1 MTSLPEA
8 GFLLAAGLLAGVLGT
23 AGGITSLISYPA
35 LLAVGLGAF
44 PANVVNLV
52 AAVACW
58 PGAALTSRR
67 ELVGMGPFLTRGLPV
82 AAVGAGL
89 GSGLLLLTPAGVFA
103 RVVPF
108 LIAAGSLI
116 LLAQPRLTGLAR
128 QLSSRG
134 DGPVILLLVGLV
146 SIYSGYFGAGSGIL
160 LLAVTLTLLDPQL
173 PRANAAK
180 NMLLGAS
187 AVTSA
192 ALFLIVVPVDW
203 TATVPLAAGF
213 FAGSL
218 VGPLVAR
225 RLPARVVRIG
235 VAGLG
240 LVFAGY
246 LWLDPS

>member
-1 MTSLPEA
+1 MTTLPEA
-8 GFLLAAGLLAGVLGT
+8 GFLLAAGLVAGVLGT

-67 ELVGMGPFLTRGLPV
+67 ELVGMGEFLKKSLPV
-82 AAVGAGL
+82 AAVSAGL
-89 GSGLLLLTPAGVFA
+89 GSGLLLLTPPGVFA

-116 LLAQPRLTGLAR
+116 LLAQPRLTALAR
-128 QLSSRG
+128 RGG
-134 DGPVILLLVGLV
+134 DGPVILLLVGCV

-173 PRANAAK
+173 PRANAVK

-192 ALFLIVVPVDW
+192 ALFLFVVGVDW
-203 TATVPLAAGF
+203 TATAPLAAGF

-218 VGPLVAR
+218 LGPLVAR
-225 RLPARVVRIG
+225 RLPARVVRIA
-235 VAGLG
+235 VAVLG

-246 LWLDPS
+246 LWLNPS